1 MLVAA
6 ACGGSCLSKEH
17 FMVTASNGIRRRL
30 SAKLWRGVVAG
41 ALCTALTG
49 WAIPAAA
56 QATKDAQAT
65 KEKIPELASVSF
77 AWLSAGGFLDPPP
90 GSGHGPIKQDP
101 DVAFLGNNQGPGQ
114 VTPPMGNYKDPVL
127 KPWAAAQM
135 RASNEEYLEGKR
147 GLPFS
152 AQGRCYPGGVP
163 GQLLYPAEPFYFIQ
177 TPKEVW
183 MIWQRDHMVR
193 RIYLT
198 DRHSEGVKPSWFG
211 ESIGHYENG
220 ELVIDT
226 IGLSTKN
233 SFIDN
238 FRTPHS
244 EKEHVIE
251 RYKISDDG
259 RMLEAMVTVDDPDT
273 FNEPLHMI
281 KRWRKVNNPMLETVC
296 AENNGDHFSKN
307 LFPIPQADEPD
318 F

>member
-1 MLVAA
+1 
-6 ACGGSCLSKEH
+6 
-17 FMVTASNGIRRRL
+17 MVTAPLGIRTRF
-30 SAKLWRGVVAG
+30 SDTLWRGFAAAAICAG
-41 ALCTALTG
+41 LAG
-49 WAIPAAA
+49 WASPAAA
-56 QATKDAQAT
+56 QAPAR
-65 KEKIPELASVSF
+65 EKIPDLASTTF
-77 AWLSAGGFLDPPP
+77 AWLSVGGFLDPLP
-90 GSGHGPIKQDP
+90 GTGRGPIRQDP
-101 DVAFLGNNQGPGQ
+101 NIPFHGNNEGPGA
-114 VTPPMGNYKDPVL
+114 VTPPMGNYRDPVL

-135 RASNEEYLEGKR
+135 RASNEEVQDGSR

-177 TPKEVW
+177 APKEVW

-198 DRHSEGVKPSWFG
+198 DQHSESVKPSWFG

-220 ELVIDT
+220 DTLVIDT

-233 SFIDN
+233 SFVDN
-238 FRTPHS
+238 YRTPHS
-244 EKEHVIE
+244 EKEHVVE
-251 RYKISDDG
+251 RYKVAADG
-259 RMLEAMVTVDDPDT
+259 RMLEATVTVDDPET

-281 KRWRKVNNPMLETVC
+281 KRWRKVNNQMLETVC

-307 LFPIPQADEPD
+307 LFPIPQADKAD